1 MPRHLHLLGPDAPP
15 LAGPVIAAEAG
26 APDAVVTVALLDGAA
41 VPALPPGVSVVGIAP
56 GEAGYAALLDLIFA
70 SDHVTA
76 W

>member
-1 MPRHLHLLGPDAPP
+1 MPRHLHVVGPDAPP
-15 LAGPVIAAEAG
+15 LAAQVIAAEAG
-26 APDAVVTVALLDGAA
+26 EPGAAVTVALLDGAA
-41 VPALPPGVSVVGIAP
+41 APALPGGVSVVGVVP